1 MPSPSLMTA
10 DGLGGADWI
19 SDSLEGLRLSL
30 IMDDLRALVPGVGC
44 EADGAGD
51 IGLEG
56 TGVGCADEVICFFL
70 CFLRLD
76 SLPLVSDAERL
87 GEPGR
92 LRLLGFFWCS
102 PCFGRP
108 RGVFVPFDEAPEGI
122 FEADLALSFAS
133 SSFLRS
139 SSLILSSSEVSS
151 SL

>member
-1 MPSPSLMTA
+1 MAA

-19 SDSLEGLRLSL
+19 SDSLEGFRLSL

-56 TGVGCADEVICFFL
+56 AGVDVLVGCADDVICFFL

-102 PCFGRP
+102 PCFDRP

-139 SSLILSSSEVSS
+139 SSLIFSSSEVSS